1 MPRKKRNEKAASF
14 NFLAAVR
21 RFVKKGTASKVFNEV
36 KNVKV
41 LWQKSEVSPQD
52 ALRQRRK
59 TEVRV
64 CLLFSV
70 LCPLFLVGC
79 VSSEQFYEE
88 AGLSRDDAYRQW
100 KSRKERQEQS
110 QTYISGKLS
119 IEDCLKLALGNNKV
133 LQRVVQEKEIARGE
147 EVKSYSA
154 ILPAVGL
161 TGDYQ
166 RLDEVSSFD
175 IPGGGAISLGDLDNY
190 SVGLRVTQPVFAGG
204 SIMAK
209 INAGKLFS
217 LLADQ
222 TVRAAVQDLTYTA
235 GHAYYDVLLNQHLSQ
250 ISADAVRSAQAHLDN
265 VKKRRQGGVAS
276 DFDVLRA
283 EVELSNFQAEL
294 IQNKN
299 AINVAKARLL
309 KVMGVSQDSDFTLS
323 TELTYVPLKMTMKQA
338 VEAAYRNRPD
348 LFGRQFD
355 IKLQKE
361 LLNIARSRY
370 WPTISGYYDNTWS
383 KPDPHSRTKIEW
395 GKAWQVGLAATFP
408 IFDGFAREGEI
419 ITQKARLKQAQID
432 LIDTEETALFELT
445 KALLSIEDAKEFIE
459 SQRLNLTRAKEG
471 LRLAEVGYKEG
482 ANTQVEMIDA
492 QAALT
497 KARAFY
503 YQAIY
508 THIVAKLDL
517 QKAMGTLTTFEP
529 AGPEGEIKNRELG
542 TAKEG
547 PSAGF
552 VKAKQEQSE

>member
-1 MPRKKRNEKAASF
+1 MKA
-14 NFLAAVR
+14 
-21 RFVKKGTASKVFNEV
+21 
-36 KNVKV
+36 

-59 TEVRV
+59 SEVRV

-70 LCPLFLVGC
+70 LCPLFLAGC
-79 VSSEQFYEE
+79 VSSERFYEE
-88 AGLSRDDAYRQW
+88 AGLSRDAAYRQW

-133 LQRVVQEKEIARGE
+133 LQRVIQEKEIARGE

-161 TGDYQ
+161 SGEYT
-166 RLDEVSSFD
+166 RLDEV
-175 IPGGGAISLGDLDNY
+175 ASLGPITFGDFDNY
-190 SVGLRVTQPVFAGG
+190 SLGLRVTQPVFAGG
-204 SIMAK
+204 SIAAK
-209 INAGKLFS
+209 MNAGKLFS
-217 LLADQ
+217 LLADE

-235 GHAYYDVLLNQHLSQ
+235 GHAYYDVLLNQHLCQ
-250 ISADAVRSAQAHLDN
+250 ISADTVRSAQAHLDS
-265 VKKRRQGGVAS
+265 VKKKQQGGVAS
-276 DFDVLRA
+276 EFDVLRA

-299 AINVAKARLL
+299 AINIAKARLL

-323 TELTYVPLKMTMKQA
+323 TELTYVPLKMTMGQA

-348 LFGRQFD
+348 LFGHQFD

-361 LLNIARSRY
+361 LLNIARSQY

-383 KPDPHSRTKIEW
+383 KPDPHNRTKIEW

-419 ITQKARLKQAQID
+419 IAQKARLKQAQID

-445 KALLSIEDAKEFIE
+445 KALLSIEDAKEFVE

-471 LRLAEVGYKEG
+471 LQLAEIGYREG
-482 ANTQVEMIDA
+482 INTQVEIIDA
-492 QAALT
+492 QAAHT
-497 KARAFY
+497 KAQAFY
-503 YQAIY
+503 YQAVY
-508 THIVAKLDL
+508 SHIVAKLDL

-529 AGPEGEIKNRELG
+529 AVHEGEIKNRKL
-542 TAKEG
+542 TNAKEDT
-547 PSAGF
+547 SASF
-552 VKAKQEQSE
+552 VKAKQEQQK